1 MSIAAVDAGI
11 ANNLHGDGPESNG
24 PALGFAR
31 SVLDR
36 LGVEG
41 VIAAV
46 VLVLFFVAVIAPELI
61 TSVNPEKVNY
71 AITLKGPTLAHP
83 FGTDALGRDI
93 FSRVVW
99 GAHNSLDAAVGV
111 VLVGC
116 IVGLLIGAAAGWRGG
131 RFDRIIMHVVDL
143 FLAFPAFILAI
154 VVASSLGR
162 NMLSVAIALAAV
174 WWPSYARLVR
184 NEVISLRHREYVL
197 AARALGVR
205 RTDIVSRHVVRFL
218 WRDLCV
224 RITTD
229 VGYALLSVTALSFL
243 GLGAQEPTPEWGL
256 MVSGSISY
264 FNVAWWYMT
273 FPGLAITLVAVAC
286 SLLGDRLSEHV

>member
-1 MSIAAVDAGI
+1 MSVATVDTAVPKD
-11 ANNLHGDGPESNG
+11 LHGDGHESSG
-24 PALGFAR
+24 GALGTAR
-31 SVLDR
+31 AVFEHLGIDGVL
-36 LGVEG
+36 
-41 VIAAV
+41 AAV
-46 VLVLFFVAVIAPELI
+46 VLLLFFLAVVAPGVI
-61 TSVNPEKVNY
+61 TGVNPEKVNY
-71 AITLKGPTLAHP
+71 AIALRGPTLAHP

-116 IVGLLIGAAAGWRGG
+116 FIGLIIGAAAGWKGG
-131 RFDRIIMHVVDL
+131 RFDRVVMHLVDL

-162 NMLSVAIALAAV
+162 DMFSVAVALSAV

-184 NEVISLRHREYVL
+184 NEVISLRHREYVF

-205 RTDIVSRHVVRFL
+205 HIDIVSRHVVPFL
-218 WRDLCV
+218 WRDLSV

-256 MVSGSISY
+256 MVANSIPY

-286 SLLGDRLSEHV
+286 SLLGDRLAEHV